1 MTQKSASALKSGVG
15 IVEAL
20 AEKHGVSLEV
30 ARAIFAAGEASGEAN
45 GRGSSSSSIN
55 GIAAES
61 SSVCE
66 PTGFSFVAGQRVTLE
81 QLRNE
86 QALFAQERDWDQF
99 HTPRNLALALVGEV
113 GELCEIF
120 QWKVQYAFI
129 KLRILTDSAALISFF
144 NFRNCHP

>member
-1 MTQKSASALKSGVG
+1 VQEQHATQKSATALKSGVG

-30 ARAIFAAGEASGEAN
+30 AGAIFAAGEASGEAN
-45 GRGSSSSSIN
+45 GRGSRSSIN

-120 QWKVQYAFI
+120 QWKVQ
-129 KLRILTDSAALISFF
+129 SAYLNYVYLQSPK
-144 NFRNCHP
+144 H